1 MRRTFSK
8 HGLEETWDFYQ
19 ETQGPKTLESMPEAE
34 QTSMLS
40 PLLWLSAQN
49 ARAPSQQLPR
59 SAAECHL

>member
-34 QTSMLS
+34 RQVCCLLSVALSTKCTS
-40 PLLWLSAQN
+40 
-49 ARAPSQQLPR
+49 
-59 SAAECHL
+59 E